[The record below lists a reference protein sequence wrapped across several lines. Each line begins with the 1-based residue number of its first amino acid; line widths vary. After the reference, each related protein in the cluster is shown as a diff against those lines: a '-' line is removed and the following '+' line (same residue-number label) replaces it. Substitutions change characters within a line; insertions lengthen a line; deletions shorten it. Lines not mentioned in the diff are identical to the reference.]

1 MAIAARSI
9 QSQGD
14 PRATEVWEP
23 VPGEIE
29 PENVGEA
36 PSDAIV
42 LFDGTD
48 LSKWRGEE
56 GTAPWKVEGGVFT
69 VAPGTG
75 DISTRTV
82 FGDVQLHLEWR
93 SPARVV
99 GEGQG
104 RGNSGVFLMGLY
116 EVQILDSHQNRTY
129 SNGQAGSIYKQFMPL
144 VNATRP
150 PGEWQAYDIIFMAPV
165 FGEDGRL
172 ERAATM
178 TVFHNGVLIQN
189 HVTLKGPT
197 RYIGEP
203 EYEVHPEKL
212 PLMLQDHGHPVS
224 FRNVWIREL

>member
-48 LSKWRGEE
+48 LSEWRGEE

-116 EVQILDSHQNRTY
+116 EVQILDSHQKASTSSSCR
-129 SNGQAGSIYKQFMPL
+129 
-144 VNATRP
+144 
-150 PGEWQAYDIIFMAPV
+150 W
-165 FGEDGRL
+165 
-172 ERAATM
+172 
-178 TVFHNGVLIQN
+178 
-189 HVTLKGPT
+189 
-197 RYIGEP
+197 
-203 EYEVHPEKL
+203 
-212 PLMLQDHGHPVS
+212 
-224 FRNVWIREL
+224 